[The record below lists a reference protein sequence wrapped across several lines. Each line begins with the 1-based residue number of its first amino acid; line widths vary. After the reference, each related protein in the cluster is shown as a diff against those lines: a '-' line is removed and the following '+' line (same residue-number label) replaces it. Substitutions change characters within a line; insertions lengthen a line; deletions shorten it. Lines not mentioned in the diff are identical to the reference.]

1 MGGLFMSYGTQS
13 PRRSTGRG
21 RGKVHHK
28 KSTRKE
34 QRHSHKGKYLLRESE
49 PPQYEEIVDKT
60 LARLR
65 SLGNQVFAVSPF
77 SEYYDDWL
85 LSLKTVLSEFESS
98 PEVKLDSAF
107 IKKRSEALA
116 DVERKLAKRRQE
128 ENLIEK
134 DARRLARQNHRL
146 VQIDR
151 DYASATHELSSKRN
165 SDIKRLTGT
174 IHDYEEELE
183 EINRTKS
190 KTFSPFARRAKSKR
204 ATALTRKLES
214 AKSELEGVLKKFE
227 VEQEKLHDEYE
238 KNKTEVIEQVRSLEK
253 KIKDL
258 DSDNSAEDRRVACET
273 IINAVEDLH

>member
-1 MGGLFMSYGTQS
+1 MSSGTQG

-28 KSTRKE
+28 KSSRKE
-34 QRHSHKGKYLLRESE
+34 QKSRHRSKYLLKESE
-49 PPQYEEIVDKT
+49 PPQYEAIVEKT

-77 SEYYDDWL
+77 SEYYNDWL
-85 LSLKTVLSEFESS
+85 LSLRTVLSEFDSN
-98 PEVKLDSAF
+98 PEVELDSDF
-107 IKKRSEALA
+107 IKKRSQAIAEI
-116 DVERKLAKRRQE
+116 ERKLARRRQE

-134 DARRLARQNHRL
+134 DTRRLAKQNHRL

-151 DYASATHELSSKRN
+151 EYASATHELSSRRN
-165 SDIKRLTGT
+165 SDIKRLTDT

-190 KTFSPFARRAKSKR
+190 KTFSPFARRNKSKR
-204 ATALTRKLES
+204 ATELTRKLDYV
-214 AKSELEGVLKKFE
+214 KSELEGVLKKFKA
-227 VEQEKLHDEYE
+227 EQEKLHDEYE

-258 DSDNSAEDRRVACET
+258 DNDKSAEDRQAACES
-273 IINAVEDLH
+273 IITAVKDLTPR